1 MGDIVI
7 ELTKGLSPK
16 KSMVFSPG
24 KPAETFSLGQ
34 QGVWSVSGAGVGA
47 VHAYLFFDGTTV
59 FVASADPAG
68 TTSVDGAKVSSD
80 WFPLA
85 PPCEVAVGEAR
96 LKVSG
101 GAPKAPSM
109 RPGGMIEEN
118 NPTMAMDPM
127 KAMAMMGPPATP
139 TAGEST
145 RFQPDPAPPAFGQMA
160 PMPGFG
166 TPAPAPGAA
175 PPPAGPPG
183 VPADAGPITKLRAEW
198 TAATPARRATILA
211 IPCVLLLSYILF
223 AEDEPETVTS
233 TKAVASA
240 SAATTASAAPPSTRV
255 TSPALPAAPAGT
267 AAGGTP
273 AAAGAAPPETGG
285 PPRTGKEKDA
295 PIKTTQ
301 RLAADAISAGNTA
314 EALRLYQQLSKENPN
329 DPAYKEAVRILKAKQ

>member
-85 PPCEVAVGEAR
+85 PPCEVALGEAR

-109 RPGGMIEEN
+109 RPPGMIEEN

-127 KAMAMMGPPATP
+127 KAMSMMGPPAGP
-139 TAGEST
+139 SAGEST
-145 RFQPDPAPPAFGQMA
+145 RFQPDPAPIGLAAMA

-166 TPAPAPGAA
+166 PPPQAPGAMV
-175 PPPAGPPG
+175 PPAGAPV
-183 VPADAGPITKLRAEW
+183 VPADAGPLTKLRAEW
-198 TAATPARRATILA
+198 NAATPTRRATILS
-211 IPCVLLLSYILF
+211 IPCFLLVSWIVF
-223 AEDEPETVTS
+223 GEDEPETVTS
-233 TKAVASA
+233 TKPAVSA
-240 SAATTASAAPPSTRV
+240 SAAAAPSAAPPSSRL
-255 TSPALPAAPAGT
+255 TSPALPAVPAGP
-267 AAGGTP
+267 AAGSAPT
-273 AAAGAAPPETGG
+273 AGGATPETAPG
-285 PPRTGKEKDA
+285 PRTGKDKDA

-301 RLAADAISAGNTA
+301 RLAADAISAGNAA

-329 DPAYKEAVRILKAKQ
+329 DPAYKEAVRILKSRQ